1 MSDLVEFRHLKYILA
16 VAETANFTRAA
27 ERLFLAQPSL
37 SKQIKDIEEEIG
49 FPIFV
54 RSREG
59 VLITPAGQML
69 IAYARE
75 ALMARAEIIT
85 MARAVYRG
93 EVPPLRLGFSSFI
106 NPNLLHFF
114 RESYASLFPNC
125 QIQLSGGPP
134 IHLIQRLE
142 HGTLDGALLPMPIDG
157 TSWVV
162 QQVARVPLVVC
173 MRSDDPLT
181 RESLI
186 DVHEVSSRLKIFR
199 DPELHPSAHA
209 KLTEM
214 FSKVGLSLDIA
225 CSAATS
231 SDIQWMVRAGYGLAL
246 TEQGATLDSELTT
259 RQIAGVDWT
268 VDTAF
273 VHHAE
278 ADHIALPFIIQLL
291 QRAWKR
297 TFRKKAV
304 FRREDRPVQ
313 LDLLA

>member
-16 VAETANFTRAA
+16 VAEAANFTRAA

-49 FPIFV
+49 FPIFI

-59 VLITPAGQML
+59 VLITPAGQMI
-69 IAYARE
+69 IAYAQE
-75 ALMARAEIIT
+75 ALTARGEIIT

-106 NPNLLHFF
+106 NPNLLQLF
-114 RESYASLFPNC
+114 RESYANLFPNC

-157 TSWVV
+157 TSWIV
-162 QQVARVPLVVC
+162 QQVARATLVVC

-181 RESLI
+181 REALV
-186 DVHEVSSRLKIFR
+186 DVHELSSRLKIFR

-209 KLTEM
+209 RLTEM
-214 FSKVGLSLDIA
+214 FSEAGLSLDMA
-225 CSAATS
+225 CSAATP

-246 TEQGATLDSELTT
+246 TEQGVALDSELTT
-259 RQIAGVDWT
+259 RQIAGVNWN

-278 ADHIALPFIIQLL
+278 ADHIALPFIIRSL
-291 QRAWKR
+291 QRTWKR
-297 TFRKKAV
+297 TVRKKVAS
-304 FRREDRPVQ
+304 RRENGPVQ

>member
-1 MSDLVEFRHLKYILA
+1 MSDLVEFRHLRYILA
-16 VAETANFTRAA
+16 VAEAANFTRAA

-59 VLITPAGQML
+59 VLITPAGQMI
-69 IAYARE
+69 IAYAQE

-114 RESYASLFPNC
+114 RESYASLFPHC

-162 QQVARVPLVVC
+162 QQVARAPLVVC

-181 RESLI
+181 REPLV

-214 FSKVGLSLDIA
+214 FSKVGLSLDMA

-278 ADHIALPFIIQLL
+278 ADHIALPFIIRLL
-291 QRAWKR
+291 QRTWKH
-297 TFRKKAV
+297 TFRKKAAS
-304 FRREDRPVQ
+304 RREDGPVQ
-313 LDLLA
+313 MDLLA